1 MHVREA
7 TPTGA
12 VGAEGLERELVRPV
26 QAPALAP
33 PDRLP
38 QRVWRAGTAPQDLC
52 PESDPSA
59 LAAME
64 RADELDL
71 PMLDL

>member
-1 MHVREA
+1 VS
-7 TPTGA
+7 G
-12 VGAEGLERELVRPV
+12 V
-26 QAPALAP
+26 
-33 PDRLP
+33 
-38 QRVWRAGTAPQDLC
+38 
-52 PESDPSA
+52 SDPSA